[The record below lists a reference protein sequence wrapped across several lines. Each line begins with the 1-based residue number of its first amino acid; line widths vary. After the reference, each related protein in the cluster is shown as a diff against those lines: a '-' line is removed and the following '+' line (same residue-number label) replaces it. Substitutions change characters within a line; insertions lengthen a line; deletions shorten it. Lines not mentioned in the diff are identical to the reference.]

1 MSINM
6 EEFRFV
12 EITKLIQYRKSPF
25 IVKADS
31 YEDAILKIIN
41 GINNNLPVRELP
53 NEGDIEIMDV
63 QFDTDYEV
71 ISEKVESCCRMED
84 ELIYYEKRKDI

>member
-1 MSINM
+1 M

-12 EITKLIQYRKSPF
+12 ETTKVIEYRKSYF
-25 IVKADS
+25 TVKADS
-31 YEDAILKIIN
+31 YEEAIQKIIT
-41 GINNNLPVRELP
+41 GINNNLPTKELP

-63 QFDTDYEV
+63 QFDENYEI
-71 ISEKVESCCRMED
+71 ISEKVESRGRMED

>member
-1 MSINM
+1 MD
-6 EEFRFV
+6 EFRFV
-12 EITKLIQYRKSPF
+12 ETTKLIQYRKSPF

-41 GINNNLPVRELP
+41 GINNNLPARELP

-63 QFDTDYEV
+63 QFDEDYEIV
-71 ISEKVESCCRMED
+71 SEKIESRCNIND
-84 ELIYYEKRKDI
+84 EMIYYEKRKDI

>member
-1 MSINM
+1 M

-12 EITKLIQYRKSPF
+12 EITKMIEYRKSYF
-25 IVKADS
+25 TVKADS
-31 YEDAILKIIN
+31 YEEAIQKIIT
-41 GINNNLPVRELP
+41 GINNNLPTKELP

-63 QFDTDYEV
+63 QFDENYEIV
-71 ISEKVESCCRMED
+71 SEKVESRGRMED